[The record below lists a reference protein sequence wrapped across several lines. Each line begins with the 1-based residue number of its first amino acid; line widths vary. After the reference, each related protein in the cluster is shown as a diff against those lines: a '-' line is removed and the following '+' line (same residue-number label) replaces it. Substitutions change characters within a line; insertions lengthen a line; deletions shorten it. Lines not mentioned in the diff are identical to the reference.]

1 MKKEILAKT
10 LKLAWRNIRRNR
22 RRTLLTLLTMTAGF
36 AAVTVMDGFMTYSM
50 NQLGETII
58 KSGTGH
64 IQIALNENYFR
75 EGESDLSP
83 FIISDSEELTK
94 KILKLPEVKD
104 VIPCAKFQGIISF
117 NGKNESTLC
126 QSVDQDTAQTSLARL
141 NFHEGSGFNDN
152 GGIIIGNTLAEKLG
166 AKQGDSVTLYG
177 PTAQGSINIIDL
189 EISAVAGT
197 GITDLDGVMSCITTE
212 TAQNIMISRNFPLLT
227 VYLEDTN
234 DTSRVIEKINSL
246 TNCKYSLKKWS
257 EISEYYR
264 LASTS
269 YMTIFGVANL
279 IIFIVSLFAVAN
291 TVMMA
296 VFERMREIG
305 TIRAFGMNR
314 RYIFTMFISE
324 GMILGFCG
332 TLAGC
337 ACGFIISRA
346 INFFGGIEIG
356 AQPGYSESML
366 LLFSP
371 RIPLI
376 FINII
381 LGTSIAAFAS
391 LMPAWKASKIQV
403 REALSFR

>member
-246 TNCKYSLKKWS
+246 TNGKYSLKKWS
-257 EISEYYR
+257 EVSEYYR

-337 ACGFIISRA
+337 ACGFIISGA

>member
-189 EISAVAGT
+189 
-197 GITDLDGVMSCITTE
+197 
-212 TAQNIMISRNFPLLT
+212 
-227 VYLEDTN
+227 
-234 DTSRVIEKINSL
+234 
-246 TNCKYSLKKWS
+246 
-257 EISEYYR
+257 
-264 LASTS
+264 
-269 YMTIFGVANL
+269 
-279 IIFIVSLFAVAN
+279 
-291 TVMMA
+291 
-296 VFERMREIG
+296 
-305 TIRAFGMNR
+305 
-314 RYIFTMFISE
+314 
-324 GMILGFCG
+324 
-332 TLAGC
+332 
-337 ACGFIISRA
+337 
-346 INFFGGIEIG
+346 
-356 AQPGYSESML
+356 
-366 LLFSP
+366 
-371 RIPLI
+371 
-376 FINII
+376 
-381 LGTSIAAFAS
+381 
-391 LMPAWKASKIQV
+391 
-403 REALSFR
+403 